1 MAFYL
6 EEETDVVFE
15 ISVVSVFLD
24 RFFLSVWI
32 ILLSYSNFK
41 RRESHRLCYPG
52 RNNEHFGSNR
62 CFSSQA
68 TTCESH
74 SSKTGDET
82 ELDNYWQISFL
93 SVFIDCSKYWCQW
106 KRLTFFIEEKRSPFE
121 KSAWFLSRLFD
132 SIHNLGYCQQNTKQY
147 GRRFALVWYT
157 HRSQKRPSTELRI
170 PYYCANWVT
179 MVTVELLTIGS
190 IRIWMT
196 VSRLVKLELAFIAK

>member
-15 ISVVSVFLD
+15 ISVVSVFLN

-41 RRESHRLCYPG
+41 RRESHRVCYPG

-93 SVFIDCSKYWCQW
+93 SVLSTVRNTDVSGNASHSLSK
-106 KRLTFFIEEKRSPFE
+106 
-121 KSAWFLSRLFD
+121 KSEVLF
-132 SIHNLGYCQQNTKQY
+132 K
-147 GRRFALVWYT
+147 
-157 HRSQKRPSTELRI
+157 K
-170 PYYCANWVT
+170 
-179 MVTVELLTIGS
+179 
-190 IRIWMT
+190 
-196 VSRLVKLELAFIAK
+196 AFGF